1 MFMVKE
7 SVLKWG
13 AALGVFAVG
22 AMFWACSGKDGVAGG
37 ASGDM
42 GIVAKDIAGEA
53 QKGPFVKGSAVTARG
68 IDCKT
73 MKRTGEVFESAAKS
87 DKGDFTFDDV
97 TLSSTCAVFEAAGKY
112 RDELSGKESAG
123 EITLHALTDLT
134 DRKNVNINVLT
145 ELEYERVMY
154 LVTEKGKKFADAKCL
169 HHSVSQVTSTI
180 PKT

>member
-1 MFMVKE
+1 MK
-7 SVLKWG
+7 G
-13 AALGVFAVG
+13 AMNKIFVAAVMAVFAV
-22 AMFWACSGKDGVAGG
+22 ACSTKNDVSGG

-73 MKRTGEVFESAAKS
+73 MKLTGEVFESVAKS

-134 DRKNVNINVLT
+134 DRKKVNINVLT
-145 ELEYERVMY
+145 ELEYESVM
-154 LVTEKGKKFADAKCL
+154 
-169 HHSVSQVTSTI
+169 
-180 PKT
+180 